1 MISYRIIRR
10 TCLCMIS
17 FILLL
22 IIILIVTEKYRGH
35 CYSPTSNLLPHH
47 LLPIRMITYNIQAF
61 PWLMKSLASLKEIVN
76 DASIIVLQEY
86 FNQFKRSDIQQHF
99 PDYYMY
105 RGKLSS
111 VKVLNSGLMILSKF
125 PIVTSSFT
133 AFKNK
138 NLYTLDAFSDKGYL
152 SVLLKIGNREIYVIT
167 THLQSSTHEEY
178 DPVCFLQYQELIDYI
193 RTLTKPFVLA
203 GDFNVDVE
211 ECKKQFPFYKYHYP
225 STPTIYINFKKGHTQ
240 STPQEGYYGRTLDY
254 FITNKVECTPPN
266 VIESTFSDHNPVET
280 VISFE

>member
-1 MISYRIIRR
+1 M
-10 TCLCMIS
+10 M
-17 FILLL
+17 
-22 IIILIVTEKYRGH
+22 
-35 CYSPTSNLLPHH
+35 
-47 LLPIRMITYNIQAF
+47 PIRMITYNIQAF
-61 PWLMKSLASLKEIVN
+61 PWLMKSLTSLKEIIN
-76 DASIIVLQEY
+76 DASIVVLQEY
-86 FNQFKRSDIQQHF
+86 FAQFKRSDIHQHF

-125 PIVTSSFT
+125 PIITSTFT

-152 SVLLKIGNREIYVIT
+152 SVLLKIGTRECYVIT

-178 DPVCFLQYQELIDYI
+178 DPVCFLQYQELIDYL
-193 RTLTKPFVLA
+193 RTLSKPFVLA

-211 ECKKQFPFYKYHYP
+211 ECKKQFPFYRYHSP
-225 STPTIYINFKKGHTQ
+225 PTPTIYINFKKGHTQ

-254 FITNKVECTPPN
+254 FITNKMECTTPR
-266 VIESTFSDHNPVET
+266 VITSSFSDHNPVET